1 MPNGFHAP
9 NTHVK
14 EFTLGSNYAK
24 KVMCPIAIYSMPDE
38 TYDQCKTT
46 TVVSPETTVGTYSGF
61 RENWAPTVVF
71 SYSGPLLPTVVFC
84 RPQADTI
91 SSSSG
96 LEARRRR
103 KNRDFDL

>member
-1 MPNGFHAP
+1 MLDGDIWDCIEELRFGTGRSVPRS
-9 NTHVK
+9 TR
-14 EFTLGSNYAK
+14 E
-24 KVMCPIAIYSMPDE
+24 
-38 TYDQCKTT
+38 QCKTT

-103 KNRDFDL
+103 K

>member
-38 TYDQCKTT
+38 TYDMYLGLR
-46 TVVSPETTVGTYSGF
+46 SNRILINIFVG
-61 RENWAPTVVF
+61 EKNADE
-71 SYSGPLLPTVVFC
+71 LIEFC
-84 RPQADTI
+84 DYD
-91 SSSSG
+91 S
-96 LEARRRR
+96 
-103 KNRDFDL
+103 F

>member
-1 MPNGFHAP
+1 MPTPVQAQTKGTTFP
-9 NTHVK
+9 
-14 EFTLGSNYAK
+14 F
-24 KVMCPIAIYSMPDE
+24 
-38 TYDQCKTT
+38 T